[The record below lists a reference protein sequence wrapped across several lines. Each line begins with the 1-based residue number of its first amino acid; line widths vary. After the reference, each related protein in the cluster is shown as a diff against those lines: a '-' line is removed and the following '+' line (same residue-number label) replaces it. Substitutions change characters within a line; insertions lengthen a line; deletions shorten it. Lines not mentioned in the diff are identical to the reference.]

1 MYLDFSLIPA
11 RSYMVYDPRTDPDDQ
26 KRRGSDSNRRIEV
39 LQTSPL
45 ATWVPR
51 HFHLVMRYNKRNYG
65 ADDGI

>member
-1 MYLDFSLIPA
+1 MD
-11 RSYMVYDPRTDPDDQ
+11 YDRRTDPDDK

-51 HFHLVMRYNKRNYG
+51 HFHLVNRINKRRYG